1 MSPHVN
7 VYCYKRKQREE
18 FMIRILFVCWGNI
31 CRSPMAEFMFKD
43 EIRKRGV
50 EDRFEVKS
58 AATSS
63 EEIYN
68 GVGNPVYPPARKI
81 LAEHGISC
89 EGKRA
94 EKLKKEDYGRY
105 DYIIGMEELNRSYML
120 RILGGDPEGKVSL
133 LMEHTKHP
141 CDVADPW
148 YTGNFQKTYDDISE
162 GIEGLLEELL

>member
-1 MSPHVN
+1 
-7 VYCYKRKQREE
+7 
-18 FMIRILFVCWGNI
+18 
-31 CRSPMAEFMFKD
+31 MAEFMFKD
-43 EIRKRGV
+43 EIRKLGK
-50 EDRFEVKS
+50 EELFEVAS

-68 GVGNPVYPPARKI
+68 GVGNPVYPPAKKI
-81 LAEHGISC
+81 LVAHGISC

-94 EKLKKEDYGRY
+94 VKLKKEDYDKY

-141 CDVADPW
+141 RDVADPW

-162 GIEGLLEELL
+162 GIAGLLEELL